1 MINPDNKELF
11 FNSNYFLDGK
21 NVLIISW
28 FGIFRWDSEK
38 DILVKMSS
46 EKINSAILKDGKLLV
61 ATRKNGL
68 KEYYPKTNTFREIS
82 IENTGFTFVQDSPK
96 NELLAFEEKKI
107 FKLNIENSK
116 KEEVFSSDDKINDVS
131 YDGETGIFW
140 VSTQNGLVKL
150 WKEKGIVQ
158 DLKFSKNDFP
168 VSDIIEDDSANIWF
182 SAGNGNVFKLQKD
195 GTIKNF
201 KIQGKINKLFSDGK
215 SVLIASENG
224 IYEID
229 DKKLTP
235 KKIISTDFKVKK
247 AISVYGMIWVLPAE
261 GKLKVY
267 DKNSFKE
274 IDNFIKNDDTFYKKN
289 LFNDICISDTKI
301 WLASWMPQN
310 YGISYFDFNS
320 QKFKQI
326 SKLYDNNDRFVGDYY
341 NRVNIL
347 KNKNVI
353 FSGFGG
359 WNIVS
364 PNGKILKSM
373 NTRVHKIA
381 NDNIQGCGE
390 DSAGNIWFGCAEGLY
405 QFNLKTNNSVR
416 ISQTDGLASNDITS
430 GFCLA
435 KNDQLYI
442 ATAKNV
448 QKIDVKNVL
457 KTELINQL
465 KLTAVKA
472 NNEFLQN
479 VSQEIILKEK
489 EAQQLEIYFS
499 ALNFSNKE
507 KVVYR
512 YKFDDEKW
520 NYIGTD
526 HKLSLIKLSSG
537 KYNITIEAGDNLGNW
552 QKKSLV
558 LNLKIIPPFYKTFW
572 FFLLLALLFA
582 GIVLAVNRY
591 LVKEEKQKGILKK
604 KIKENETKMLR
615 SQMNPHFLFNSL
627 NSINSY
633 ILQNKDEE
641 ASYYLTAFSKL
652 MRKILDNSR
661 KENIS
666 LKEELETTKLYLDLE
681 AVRMEYKFDYRIQTK
696 DVDTEEIQIPPL
708 ILQPFL
714 ENAIWHGINHKD
726 TKGLIDII
734 ISKNKEV
741 DGELFIEIID
751 DGVGRNFA
759 KMKENKQKTHKSHG
773 LEITSERLMMNDA
786 RNSVEIIDLYDKNK
800 KPSGTMVKLKIFYTN
815 D

>member
-1 MINPDNKELF
+1 M
-11 FNSNYFLDGK
+11 
-21 NVLIISW
+21 
-28 FGIFRWDSEK
+28 
-38 DILVKMSS
+38 
-46 EKINSAILKDGKLLV
+46 
-61 ATRKNGL
+61 
-68 KEYYPKTNTFREIS
+68 
-82 IENTGFTFVQDSPK
+82 
-96 NELLAFEEKKI
+96 
-107 FKLNIENSK
+107 
-116 KEEVFSSDDKINDVS
+116 
-131 YDGETGIFW
+131 
-140 VSTQNGLVKL
+140 
-150 WKEKGIVQ
+150 
-158 DLKFSKNDFP
+158 
-168 VSDIIEDDSANIWF
+168 
-182 SAGNGNVFKLQKD
+182 
-195 GTIKNF
+195 
-201 KIQGKINKLFSDGK
+201 
-215 SVLIASENG
+215 
-224 IYEID
+224 
-229 DKKLTP
+229 
-235 KKIISTDFKVKK
+235 
-247 AISVYGMIWVLPAE
+247 
-261 GKLKVY
+261 
-267 DKNSFKE
+267 
-274 IDNFIKNDDTFYKKN
+274 
-289 LFNDICISDTKI
+289 
-301 WLASWMPQN
+301 
-310 YGISYFDFNS
+310 
-320 QKFKQI
+320 
-326 SKLYDNNDRFVGDYY
+326 
-341 NRVNIL
+341 
-347 KNKNVI
+347 
-353 FSGFGG
+353 
-359 WNIVS
+359 
-364 PNGKILKSM
+364 
-373 NTRVHKIA
+373 
-381 NDNIQGCGE
+381 
-390 DSAGNIWFGCAEGLY
+390 
-405 QFNLKTNNSVR
+405 
-416 ISQTDGLASNDITS
+416 
-430 GFCLA
+430 
-435 KNDQLYI
+435 
-442 ATAKNV
+442 
-448 QKIDVKNVL
+448 
-457 KTELINQL
+457 
-465 KLTAVKA
+465 
-472 NNEFLQN
+472 
-479 VSQEIILKEK
+479 
-489 EAQQLEIYFS
+489 
-499 ALNFSNKE
+499 
-507 KVVYR
+507 
-512 YKFDDEKW
+512 
-520 NYIGTD
+520 
-526 HKLSLIKLSSG
+526 SLIKLSTG

-773 LEITSERLMMNDA
+773 LEITSERLLMNDA